1 MIDFTSEQLERY
13 SRHILL
19 QDVGVEGQEKLLEGK
34 VLIVGAGGLG
44 CPIGLYLAAAG
55 VGTIG
60 IVDCDTVDISNL
72 QRQIAHYTADIGR
85 AKVESAKEKMLAINP
100 GVTVRTYQEYLSA
113 ENIRAIIRDYDFVV
127 DGTDN
132 FPTKFLVN
140 DACGMEG
147 IPFSHGGIL
156 RFDGQTMTVLPGES
170 ACYRCVFREPP
181 PPDAVP
187 TCSQAGV
194 LGAIAGMLGT
204 IQAAEALKFLTGAGS
219 LLTDT
224 LLTFNAKGMDFR
236 KIRLTRQKDCPL
248 CGENPTIS
256 ELSDNVRPA
265 CGLQEKSV
273 RQACD
278 AGH

>member
-1 MIDFTSEQLERY
+1 MIDFTHEQLERY

-19 QDVGVEGQEKLLEGK
+19 QDVGVEGQEKLLK
-34 VLIVGAGGLG
+34 ARVLIVGAGGLG
-44 CPIGLYLAAAG
+44 CPVALYLAAAG

-60 IVDCDTVDISNL
+60 IADCDTVDISNL
-72 QRQIAHYTADIGR
+72 QRQIAHHTKDIGR
-85 AKVESAKEKMLAINP
+85 PKVESAKEKMLAINP
-100 GVTVRTYQEYLSA
+100 GVTVRTYREYLGA
-113 ENIRAIIRDYDFVV
+113 ANIREIIRDYDFVV

-140 DACGMEG
+140 DACVMEG

-156 RFDGQTMTVLPGES
+156 RFDGQTTTVVPGKS
-170 ACYRCVFREPP
+170 ACYRCSFHKPP

-204 IQAAEALKFLTGAGS
+204 IQAAEALKYITGSGT
-219 LLTDT
+219 LLTDR
-224 LLTFNAKGMDFR
+224 LLTFNAKSMEFR
-236 KIRLTRQKDCPL
+236 KIKLSRQADCPI
-248 CGENPTIS
+248 CGPNPTIT
-256 ELSDNVRPA
+256 ELVDNQRPV

-273 RQACD
+273 HEHCD
-278 AGH
+278 VAA

>member
-1 MIDFTSEQLERY
+1 MRYSAAQLERY

-19 QDVGVEGQEKLLEGK
+19 QDVGVEGQDRIADAK

-44 CPIGLYLAAAG
+44 SPAALYLAAAG

-60 IVDCDTVDISNL
+60 IVDNDVVDLSNL
-72 QRQIAHYTADIGR
+72 QRQIAHRTKDVGR
-85 AKVESAKEKMLAINP
+85 PKVESARESMEAINP
-100 GVTVRTYQEYLSA
+100 DVTVKTYETLLCTNTINDVIA
-113 ENIRAIIRDYDFVV
+113 GYDFVL

-140 DACGMEG
+140 DACVMAG

-156 RFDGQTMTVLPGES
+156 RFDGQTMTIVPGVS
-170 ACYRCVFREPP
+170 SCYRCTFREPP

-204 IQAAEALKFLTGAGS
+204 IQAAEALKFITGVGT

-224 LLTFNAKGMDFR
+224 LLSFNAKEMTFR
-236 KIRLTRQKDCPL
+236 RVHLKRRDNCPL
-248 CGENPTIS
+248 CGVTPTITS
-256 ELSDNVRPA
+256 LIDYE
-265 CGLQEKSV
+265 
-273 RQACD
+273 QALC
-278 AGH
+278 ALKTK